1 MSILLQKC
9 DLMNFFVLMF
19 VLDKFHFLDRQGAGK
34 KRINI
39 LSIWKQASKQEDVLF
54 PFSNDENVKSR
65 QHACFLISYVSFLHS
80 LTKIK
85 VKGLAFL
92 KLINFQK
99 TQFRPIRFIMA
110 PWCTGFQLGLVL
122 EICKCGYCLSSAPHL
137 KSLDAVLF
145 RTSNSVGARSDVLTF
160 GRWQA
165 LPPPVVTQSQ

>member
-1 MSILLQKC
+1 MFILLQKC

-34 KRINI
+34 KRINV

-85 VKGLAFL
+85 VKGLKFL
-92 KLINFQK
+92 KLIDLTKNSIGLK
-99 TQFRPIRFIMA
+99 FRPISFIPA
-110 PWCTGFQLGLVL
+110 FWCTGFKLGLVL
-122 EICKCGYCLSSAPHL
+122 ELRL
-137 KSLDAVLF
+137 LVELW
-145 RTSNSVGARSDVLTF
+145 T
-160 GRWQA
+160 
-165 LPPPVVTQSQ
+165 

>member
-1 MSILLQKC
+1 MFILLQKC

-34 KRINI
+34 KRINV

-85 VKGLAFL
+85 VLRPNISQINKFSKNSIGL
-92 KLINFQK
+92 K
-99 TQFRPIRFIMA
+99 FRPISFIPA
-110 PWCTGFQLGLVL
+110 FWCTGF
-122 EICKCGYCLSSAPHL
+122 
-137 KSLDAVLF
+137 
-145 RTSNSVGARSDVLTF
+145 
-160 GRWQA
+160 
-165 LPPPVVTQSQ
+165 